1 MNRHRDPQ
9 TDVSGVS
16 QRQTAEPTPLREQ
29 REHRHRHRKGDG
41 RVRRRPAPEYPAA
54 QPAEPEIVAEVRAD
68 AMFRMHPPRERFVGG
83 RQQRPHE
90 RRLPD
95 GPARLRQPRAIGDKA
110 GEDERERQHQ
120 RHERADRCGRNHPRP
135 QLRTARGTEIK
146 PVKPGR
152 DANEREC
159 DEEQMPENHP
169 PLETA
174 EDIFG

>member
-16 QRQTAEPTPLREQ
+16 QRQTAEPTPLREE

-54 QPAEPEIVAEVRAD
+54 QPAEPEIMTDIRAD
-68 AMFRMHPPRERFVGG
+68 EMLRMHPPRERFVGG

-110 GEDERERQHQ
+110 GEDERERQHE
-120 RHERADRCGRNHPRP
+120 RHERADGRGRNHPRP

-146 PVKPGR
+146 PV
-152 DANEREC
+152 
-159 DEEQMPENHP
+159 
-169 PLETA
+169 ET
-174 EDIFG
+174 GLN